1 MAGPFVYLIEAPSLQ
16 LVKIGHSDD
25 PVRRLTTIKASAL
38 CSLDLIA
45 FWPAPRAEERELQ
58 KRFRPHHQFNEWFRL
73 QGALAEFVES
83 RRGMGVHTLRGGQIP
98 APYTALSQVT
108 RYRDAHDLTQQAL
121 ADKLKTSPGY
131 LHDIETGR
139 RKPSPV
145 LAVRIEH
152 VTGIPRSDIRPDVFA
167 SVIPAQG
174 DAA

>member
-1 MAGPFVYLIEAPSLQ
+1 MEQ
-16 LVKIGHSDD
+16 
-25 PVRRLTTIKASAL
+25 
-38 CSLDLIA
+38 LIA
-45 FWPAPRAEERELQ
+45 
-58 KRFRPHHQFNEWFRL
+58 
-73 QGALAEFVES
+73 
-83 RRGMGVHTLRGGQIP
+83 
-98 APYTALSQVT
+98 
-108 RYRDAHDLTQQAL
+108 YRSANKLTQQAL
-121 ADKLKTSPGY
+121 AERLKTSPGY

>member
-1 MAGPFVYLIEAPSLQ
+1 MEQITAY
-16 LVKIGHSDD
+16 
-25 PVRRLTTIKASAL
+25 R
-38 CSLDLIA
+38 
-45 FWPAPRAEERELQ
+45 
-58 KRFRPHHQFNEWFRL
+58 
-73 QGALAEFVES
+73 
-83 RRGMGVHTLRGGQIP
+83 TLHRM
-98 APYTALSQVT
+98 
-108 RYRDAHDLTQQAL
+108 TQQAL
-121 ADKLKTSPGY
+121 ADKLRTSAGY